1 MDTALPIIAIL
12 GFFTGSLVVP
22 QILRWVALLS
32 VATAKQGGDFLG
44 PPRRRLLWVVPF
56 VVLFHPAPY
65 VIIALIVSAGFC
77 LLNWSGGGWDWF
89 LVGSYIYV
97 IVSGLLI
104 ASKYRRFRRHHGRT

>member
-56 VVLFHPAPY
+56 VVLFHPCPY
-65 VIIALIVSAGFC
+65 VIIALIVSTGFC
-77 LLNWSGGGWDWF
+77 LLNWSGGGWGWF
-89 LVGSYIYV
+89 LVGLYIYV

-104 ASKYRRFRRHHGRT
+104 ASKYRRIRRHHGRT